1 MRETTAI
8 SVIADREYVNAINC
22 LARNKG
28 TTVAAL
34 VRQALDKAH
43 GDEIQSVI
51 SFFAEGAA
59 LKQQSEAS
67 GKQQPNG

>member
-22 LARNKG
+22 LARNNG

-34 VRQALDKAH
+34 VRKALDNAY
-43 GDEIQSVI
+43 GDDIQGIVT
-51 SFFAEGAA
+51 FFNEAA
-59 LKQQSEAS
+59 ASKQNLNAS
-67 GKQQPNG
+67 DTQPS

>member
-34 VRQALDKAH
+34 VRKALDNAH
-43 GDEIQSVI
+43 GDEIQSII
-51 SFFAEGAA
+51 SFFEESAA
-59 LKQQSEAS
+59 SKQHSIAS
-67 GKQQPNG
+67 DNH